1 MGSRE
6 EEAAD
11 KQSNIETD
19 PPYVVSST
27 RSNFHLLQL
36 SSDSLTRSRF
46 LYDSLVTVLVGS
58 QETRF
63 EIHRGLLCAS
73 SDFFKAVITGNFKER
88 DQNEIKLPE
97 QDVKIFRFFVH
108 WLYTGRLRG
117 FYYPKTMKPS
127 LRELRQAAIAE
138 LENQKLD
145 FLQDLHPDNPNG
157 KALNMANYR
166 DAPSSHLVGLYILSD
181 TLLIHDLKDPII
193 TLIIDVYC
201 WSAKIAEDED
211 GAQGTQQE
219 GREADD
225 AEAFPSESRIGDTG
239 HYTTLFWDLE
249 RPPGLEDPCKGI
261 NMAWEA
267 LPRNSLLCQLT
278 VECFCDNVMLVEEH
292 TNGRQYHPGFLAAIA
307 HNYALRLGRVD
318 NSFQSPDWDQKVQIC
333 SFHEHTAA
341 SECPFAK
348 RDVIARKS
356 HRSE

>member
-1 MGSRE
+1 M
-6 EEAAD
+6 
-11 KQSNIETD
+11 
-19 PPYVVSST
+19 SSV
-27 RSNFHLLQL
+27 RSNVHLLRL

-58 QETRF
+58 QETQF

-73 SDFFKAVITGNFKER
+73 SDFFKAAITGNFKES
-88 DQNEIKLPE
+88 DQKEIKLPE

-127 LRELRQAAIAE
+127 IQKLRQAVIAE
-138 LENQKLD
+138 LENQNLD
-145 FLQDLHPDNPNG
+145 LLQDLLPTNPNG
-157 KALNMANYR
+157 KALHMANYR
-166 DAPSSHLVGLYILSD
+166 DAPFSHLVGLYILAD

-201 WSAKIAEDED
+201 WSFEGTCNED

-219 GREADD
+219 GREADV
-225 AEAFPSESRIGDTG
+225 AEAFPSESEISDIEG
-239 HYTTLFWDLE
+239 YTTLFWNLE
-249 RPPGLEDPCKGI
+249 RPPGLEHPCKGI

-278 VECFCDNVMLVEEH
+278 VECFCDNVVLVEKH
-292 TNGRQYHPGFLAAIA
+292 TNGRQYHPDFLAAIA
-307 HNYALRLGRVD
+307 QNYALRLGRLD
-318 NSFQSPDWDQKVQIC
+318 ITFQSNNWDQKGQIC
-333 SFHEHTAA
+333 KFHEHSAA

-348 RDVIARKS
+348 RDVIARNS
-356 HRSE
+356 HRSV